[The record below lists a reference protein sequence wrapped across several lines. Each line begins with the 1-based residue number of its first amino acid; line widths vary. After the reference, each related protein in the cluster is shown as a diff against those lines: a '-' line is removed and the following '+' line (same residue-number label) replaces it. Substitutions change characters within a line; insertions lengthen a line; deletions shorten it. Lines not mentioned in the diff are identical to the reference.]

1 MENKELSKNK
11 YGIEYTK
18 VGDFYLPNISL
29 PKPRRTGNIGKY
41 GRLRLQYLEEH
52 HKAECML
59 MRINNELTSH
69 LLDIEDECRTR
80 VENLIEQMAK
90 KENITE
96 ELKAHNQLEWVQKMN
111 NIKNRAEEIAY
122 NEIIYR

>member
-1 MENKELSKNK
+1 
-11 YGIEYTK
+11 
-18 VGDFYLPNISL
+18 
-29 PKPRRTGNIGKY
+29 
-41 GRLRLQYLEEH
+41 
-52 HKAECML
+52 

-122 NEIIYR
+122 NEIIYI